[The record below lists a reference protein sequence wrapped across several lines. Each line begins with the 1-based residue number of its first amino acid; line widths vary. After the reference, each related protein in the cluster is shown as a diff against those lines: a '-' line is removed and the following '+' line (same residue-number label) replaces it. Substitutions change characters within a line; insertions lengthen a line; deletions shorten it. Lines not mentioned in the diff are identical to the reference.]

1 MTQDFDTLLTT
12 ACARQNAAEVAVAG
26 LRRPRR
32 RPLRVAVAAVACAAL
47 LTTGAAALWPQLG
60 LQRTAYNSFRVAVQG
75 AENAPATV
83 TPVDFGYMPNG
94 FTVTERADPDGKYI
108 QYNLSN
114 TGDERYQIMVAKY
127 AYDLPSDRTM
137 TRVTGRGTD
146 GQVEYDT
153 EQMSDDAARTM
164 LTDATDGHL
173 DKTLVVESKEDI
185 TLEEMKGYN
194 FLFYPAADAYYEVT
208 YTSELAETAYRIIQ
222 NMD

>member
-1 MTQDFDTLLTT
+1 MPLFYRDLHLR
-12 ACARQNAAEVAVAG
+12 ALEAAYHRHYDQLCAVA
-26 LRRPRR
+26 
-32 RPLRVAVAAVACAAL
+32 
-47 LTTGAAALWPQLG
+47 
-60 LQRTAYNSFRVAVQG
+60 VAVQG

-137 TRVTGRGTD
+137 IRVTGRGTD

-208 YTSELAETAYRIIQ
+208 YTGELAETAYRIIQ